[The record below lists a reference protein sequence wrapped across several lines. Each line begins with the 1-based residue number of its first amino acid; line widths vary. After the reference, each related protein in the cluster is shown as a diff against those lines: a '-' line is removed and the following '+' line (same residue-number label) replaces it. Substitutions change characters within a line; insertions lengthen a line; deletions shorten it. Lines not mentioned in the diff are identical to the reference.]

1 MPWIFFALAFACFGL
16 AIMANLPF
24 LLIVI
29 LLLAALGF
37 ILAAV
42 MNILAARL
50 ESNSRDDSKI
60 ISPEELRMMREQT
73 AARKADE
80 SQKNNA
86 Q

>member
-1 MPWIFFALAFACFGL
+1 
-16 AIMANLPF
+16 
-24 LLIVI
+24 
-29 LLLAALGF
+29 LGF